1 MIESK
6 KRLLDRH
13 VFFDL
18 LRSGLWEQPV
28 RLLHYEEVDF
38 NLIFRLADEQSV
50 VGLVASGLEHI
61 EGRGVTKQ
69 QALPFMKR
77 VFSMEGRNAEMNR
90 FIAELF
96 ATLKGQGIQA
106 LLVKG
111 QGIAQCYERPQWRTA
126 GDVDLLLDAE
136 NYEKAKSFLIPIA
149 SHVEKEYKDRLHLGM
164 TIDSWTVELHGS
176 MRNYR
181 LGRVNKCIDEAQFN
195 IFQKAKNRF
204 WINTNTTIE
213 LPSYDDDVI
222 IVFTHILQHFF
233 STGIGL
239 RQICDWCRLLWTGR
253 GSIDYKLLASRLNEV
268 RLQSEWSVFASL
280 AVKYLGMPEDA
291 MPFYRQSAF
300 LEWKADRLMAFILR
314 TGNFGHKQDCSYQK
328 KNSYLIRKII
338 SFKKN
343 TQNAM
348 FRVIVFPCDSIAFY
362 FRDVVCSLRAVGK

>member
-1 MIESK
+1 MK
-6 KRLLDRH
+6 DNNTDGQ
-13 VFFDL
+13 VFFSL
-18 LRSGLWEQPV
+18 LRAGLWEQPV
-28 RLLHYEEVDF
+28 QLPDSDEEVF
-38 NLIFRLADEQSV
+38 LRVSRMAEEQAI
-50 VGLVASGLEHI
+50 VGLIAAGLEHVENRKI
-61 EGRGVTKQ
+61 NKT
-69 QALPFMKR
+69 QAMPFMTR
-77 VFSMEGRNAEMNR
+77 VFAIETRNTEINR
-90 FIAELF
+90 FVSVLFAELHR
-96 ATLKGQGIQA
+96 AGIRA

-111 QGIAQCYERPQWRTA
+111 QGIAQCYERPQWRTT

-136 NYEKAKSFLIPIA
+136 NYEKAKLFLIPIA
-149 SHVEKEYKDRLHLGM
+149 SHVEKEYRDRLHLGM
-164 TIDSWTVELHGS
+164 TIDSWAVELHGS

-181 LGRVNKCIDEAQFN
+181 LGRVNKCIDEVQFE

-239 RQICDWCRLLWTGR
+239 RQICDWCRLLWRGR
-253 GSIDYKLLASRLNEV
+253 GIIDYKLLASRLNEV

-300 LEWKADRLMAFILR
+300 LDWKADRLMAFILR
-314 TGNFGHKQDCSYQK
+314 TGNFGHKQDSSYQQR
-328 KNSYLIRKII
+328 NSYPIRKII

-343 TQNAM
+343 TQNA
-348 FRVIVFPCDSIAFY
+348 FYRVIVFPCDSIAFY
-362 FRDVVCSLRAVGK
+362 FRDVVYSLKSVGK